1 MSDTTDRSST
11 EEYSDKHKYEF
22 KKVIEELKGY
32 RGSGTQLVSIY
43 VPEDKQV
50 SDVVA
55 HVTQE
60 HSEASNIK
68 SKDTRTNVQDALKS
82 LKDRLRYYD
91 TYPPENGM
99 VLFSGA
105 VDTGGGRS
113 DMITR
118 VLERPP
124 QPIESFRYH
133 CDSEFLTEPLEEML
147 ADKGL
152 FGLIVL
158 DRREA
163 NVGWLRGKRVE
174 PVKSASSLVPGKQ
187 RKGGQSAQRFARLRL
202 EAIDNFYQEVAGMAN
217 DLFVDQRHELDGILV
232 GGPSPTKDEF
242 LDGDYLHHELQDLV
256 LGKFD
261 VAYTDES
268 GLYDLVDAAQAVLD
282 EHEMLQDK
290 KLMEQFFSQLH
301 DGDLATYG
309 FGPTRENLMMG
320 AVETLLL
327 SEDLRADVASYE
339 CPNGHT
345 EYELVDRDEEIPDH
359 DCSRCGETVDADEA
373 EREDAIDHL
382 MDLAGQRGT
391 ETEFVSTDF
400 EKGEQLL
407 SAFGGIAG
415 LLRYST
421 GI

>member
-1 MSDTTDRSST
+1 MSESKQEHSDR
-11 EEYSDKHKYEF
+11 HKYEF
-22 KKVIEELKGY
+22 RKVIEELKDY
-32 RGSGTQLVSIY
+32 RGSGTQLVTIY
-43 VPEDKQV
+43 VPPDRLI
-50 SDVVA
+50 SDVMT

-68 SKDTRTNVQDALKS
+68 SKQTRTSVQDALKS
-82 LKDRLRYYD
+82 IKDRLKYYD
-91 TYPPENGM
+91 TKPPENGM

-105 VDTGGGRS
+105 INSGGGRS

-118 VLERPP
+118 VLESPP
-124 QPIESFRYH
+124 QPIQSFRYH

-152 FGLIVL
+152 FGLVVL

-163 NVGWLRGKRVE
+163 NVGWLRGKRVD
-174 PVKSASSLVPGKQ
+174 PVKSATSLVPGKQ
-187 RKGGQSAQRFARLRL
+187 KKGGQSAQRFARLRL

-217 DLFVDQRHELDGILV
+217 DLFVPERHEIDGILV

-242 LDGDYLHHELQDLV
+242 LDGDYLHHELRDQV

-268 GLYDLVDAAQAVLD
+268 GLHDLVDSATEVLA
-282 EHEMLQDK
+282 EHEILQDK
-290 KLMEQFFSQLH
+290 QVMEEFFEELH
-301 DGDLATYG
+301 DGERATYG
-309 FGPTRENLMMG
+309 FDQTRENLMMG
-320 AVETLLL
+320 AVDRLLI
-327 SEDLRADVASYE
+327 SEDLRKDVIVYDCPDSRTEHAFIDAGAEKPAHE
-339 CPNGHT
+339 CSDGT
-345 EYELVDRDEEIPDH
+345 TIE
-359 DCSRCGETVDADEA
+359 G
-373 EREDAIDHL
+373 EREDAIEHL

-391 ETEFVSTDF
+391 ETIFVSTDF

-407 SAFGGIAG
+407 NAFGGVAG
-415 LLRYST
+415 ILRYST

>member
-1 MSDTTDRSST
+1 MSESEQTD
-11 EEYSDKHKYEF
+11 KQKYEF
-22 KKVIEELKGY
+22 RKVIEKLTDY

-43 VPEDKQV
+43 VPEDRQV
-50 SDVVA
+50 SSVVQ

-68 SKDTRTNVQDALKS
+68 SKDTRTSVQDALKS
-82 LKDRLRYYD
+82 IKDRLRYYD

-99 VLFSGA
+99 VIFSGA

-113 DMITR
+113 DMITE
-118 VLERPP
+118 VLESPP
-124 QPIESFRYH
+124 RPIESFRYH
-133 CDSEFLTEPLEEML
+133 CDSEFLTEPLAEML
-147 ADKGL
+147 ADEGL

-174 PVKSASSLVPGKQ
+174 PVKSAESLVPGKQ

-217 DLFVDQRHELDGILV
+217 DLFVPERHNIDGILV

-242 LDGDYLHHELQDLV
+242 LDGDYLHHELGDEV

-261 VAYTDES
+261 VSYTDES
-268 GLYDLVDAAQAVLD
+268 GLHDLVDAAQDVLD
-282 EHEMLQDK
+282 EHEMMQDK
-290 KLMEQFFSQLH
+290 KLMERFFEELH

-309 FGPTRENLMMG
+309 FGPTRENLNMG

-327 SEDLRADVASYE
+327 SEDLRKDVAVRE

-345 EYELVDRDEEIPDH
+345 EYDFLDRSESLPET
-359 DCSRCGETVDADEA
+359 DCQRCGEPMET

-382 MDLAGQRGT
+382 IDIAEQRGT
-391 ETEFVSTDF
+391 EPYFVSTDF
-400 EKGEQLL
+400 EKGDQLL

-415 LLRYST
+415 ILRYST
-421 GI
+421 GV

>member
-1 MSDTTDRSST
+1 MSESTQDQTD
-11 EEYSDKHKYEF
+11 KQKYEF
-22 KKVIEELKGY
+22 RKVIEELKDY
-32 RGSGTQLVSIY
+32 RGSGTQLVTIY
-43 VPEDKQV
+43 VPPDRQI

-55 HVTQE
+55 HVTEE

-68 SKDTRTNVQDALKS
+68 SKETRTNVQDALKS
-82 LKDRLRYYD
+82 IKDRLKYYD
-91 TYPPENGM
+91 TPPENGM

-105 VDTGGGRS
+105 VDSGGGRTE
-113 DMITR
+113 MITR
-118 VLERPP
+118 ALESPP
-124 QPIESFRYH
+124 ESIQSFRYH
-133 CDSEFLTEPLEEML
+133 CDAEFLTEPLEEML

-152 FGLIVL
+152 FGLVVL

-174 PVKSASSLVPGKQ
+174 PVKSATSLVPGKQ

-217 DLFVDQRHELDGILV
+217 DLFVPRRHEMDGILV

-268 GLYDLVDAAQAVLD
+268 GLYDLLD
-282 EHEMLQDK
+282 EASEVLAEHDILQDK
-290 KLMEQFFSQLH
+290 QVMEEFFEQLH
-301 DGDLATYG
+301 DGERATYG
-309 FGPTRENLMMG
+309 FEPTRENLVMG
-320 AVETLLL
+320 SVDRLLI
-327 SEDLRADVASYE
+327 SEDLRKDVVTYE
-339 CPNGHT
+339 CSQGH
-345 EYELVDRDEEIPDH
+345 EEREFLDRPAETPEH
-359 DCSRCGETVDADEA
+359 ACSRCGETVEEG

-382 MDLAGQRGT
+382 MEIADQRGT
-391 ETEFVSTDF
+391 ETVFVSTDF

-407 SAFGGIAG
+407 TAFGGVAG

>member
-1 MSDTTDRSST
+1 MSEQEGTDRQ
-11 EEYSDKHKYEF
+11 KYEF
-22 KKVIEELKGY
+22 KKVIEELEDH

-43 VPEDKQV
+43 IPEDRQI
-50 SDVVA
+50 SSVVA

-68 SKDTRTNVQDALKS
+68 SKETRTNVQDALTS
-82 LKDRLRYYD
+82 IKDRLRYYD
-91 TYPPENGM
+91 TFPPENGM
-99 VLFSGA
+99 VVFSGA

-113 DMITR
+113 EMVTR
-118 VLERPP
+118 TLESPP

-133 CDSEFLTEPLEEML
+133 CDAEFLLEPLKEMM
-147 ADKGL
+147 ADQGL

-217 DLFVDQRHELDGILV
+217 DLFVDERHDMEGVLV

-242 LDGDYLHHELQDLV
+242 LDGDYLHHELGDMV

-261 VAYTDES
+261 VSYTDES
-268 GLYDLVDAAQAVLD
+268 GLYDLVDAAQEVLD

-290 KLMEQFFSQLH
+290 KLMERFFKELH

-309 FGPTRENLMMG
+309 FGPTRENLNMG

-327 SEDLRADVASYE
+327 SEDLRKDVAVLTCE
-339 CPNGHT
+339 NDHV
-345 EYELVDRDEEIPDH
+345 EREFLDRGEDLPERE
-359 DCSRCGETVDADEA
+359 CSRCGEPMDA

-382 MDLAGQRGT
+382 MELADQRGT
-391 ETEFVSTDF
+391 ETHFVSTDF

-407 SAFGGIAG
+407 SAFGGVAG
-415 LLRYST
+415 ILRYST
-421 GI
+421 GV